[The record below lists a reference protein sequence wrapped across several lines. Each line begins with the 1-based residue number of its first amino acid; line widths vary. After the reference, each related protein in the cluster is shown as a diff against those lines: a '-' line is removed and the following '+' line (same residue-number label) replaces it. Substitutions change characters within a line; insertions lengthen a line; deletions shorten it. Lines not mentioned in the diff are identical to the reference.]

1 MIRRHFT
8 DNVSRPFRF
17 SVNLLELMSDTS
29 HLSPAAFGGY
39 MRLLHS
45 YWRTGPAT
53 NDDRVLARIAGMTPR
68 EWSAVRPEVAPF
80 FDIAGEWIHWR
91 LDAELEAAYVAINA
105 NRKRTQAATAARK
118 ERCVRRDVE
127 RNVGR
132 NEHRND
138 PLDVVPIGS
147 KHQKAPSQGDGCLKT
162 GADRC
167 PQEWDD
173 DLRDAEDR
181 FMAGGSDHV

>member
-1 MIRRHFT
+1 MSKHYT
-8 DNVSRPFRF
+8 DNPPRPFRL
-17 SVNLLELMSDTS
+17 SINVSDLIADTLY
-29 HLSPAAFGGY
+29 LSPAEFGCY
-39 MRLLHS
+39 MRLLLA
-45 YWRTGPAT
+45 YWRTGPAK
-53 NDDRVLARIAGMTPR
+53 NDDRVLARIAGMTLR
-68 EWSAVRPEVAPF
+68 EWSAVRPKIAPF

-132 NEHRND
+132 TEHRD
-138 PLDVVPIGS
+138 GPLDVVQTGS
-147 KHQKAPSQGDGCLKT
+147 KDQKAPSQGDGCLKT
-162 GADRC
+162 DADRC
-167 PQEWDD
+167 PPEWDD

-181 FMAGGSDHV
+181 FMAGESDHV